1 VSQAG
6 VGTIAAGVAK
16 AYADLITIS
25 GYDGGTGA
33 SPLTSVKYAG
43 SPWELGISE
52 AHQTL
57 MKNNL
62 RHKVRL
68 QTDGGLKTGL
78 DVIKGAILG
87 AESFGFGTSV
97 MVALGCKYLRIC
109 HLNNCA
115 TGVATQNKILRMN
128 HFSGSPERV
137 VNYFKFV
144 AQDVREILAGLGFTS
159 LNQIIGRTDLLKQI
173 KGETKKHRKLDLKN
187 LLTKINNK
195 SDRYCTTKSNNPFD
209 KAILAKRILKDA
221 MPFIKKQ
228 QMKTFSYDIKNFNR
242 SIGAN
247 LSGEIAKLYGNYG
260 LKKNPITLQLK
271 GTAGQSL
278 GVWNADGLNITL
290 TGDSNDYVGKGMAG
304 GEIIIKTP
312 LEIKESAN
320 KMIIIGNT
328 CLYGATGGKLFA
340 EGIAG
345 ERFGVRNSGCTAVIE
360 GSGDH
365 TCEYM
370 TGGAVVVLGDTGNN
384 FGAGMTGGLAFVY
397 DKNKSFK
404 NKINTQSVEIS
415 NLSNKVYSD
424 HQGYLL
430 KLLKSYYKKTKSIHA
445 DKLINNYKEEIKNFV
460 MVKPKA
466 SSYKELLNLITKVA

>member
-1 VSQAG
+1 
-6 VGTIAAGVAK
+6 
-16 AYADLITIS
+16 
-25 GYDGGTGA
+25 
-33 SPLTSVKYAG
+33 
-43 SPWELGISE
+43 
-52 AHQTL
+52 
-57 MKNNL
+57 
-62 RHKVRL
+62 
-68 QTDGGLKTGL
+68 
-78 DVIKGAILG
+78 
-87 AESFGFGTSV
+87 
-97 MVALGCKYLRIC
+97 
-109 HLNNCA
+109 
-115 TGVATQNKILRMN
+115 
-128 HFSGSPERV
+128 
-137 VNYFKFV
+137 
-144 AQDVREILAGLGFTS
+144 
-159 LNQIIGRTDLLKQI
+159 
-173 KGETKKHRKLDLKN
+173 
-187 LLTKINNK
+187 
-195 SDRYCTTKSNNPFD
+195 
-209 KAILAKRILKDA
+209 
-221 MPFIKKQ
+221 
-228 QMKTFSYDIKNFNR
+228 MKTFSYDIKNFNR

-278 GVWNADGLNITL
+278 GVWNADGLNISL
-290 TGDSNDYVGKGMAG
+290 TGDANDYVGKGMAG

-328 CLYGATGGKLFA
+328 CLYGATGGKLYA

-404 NKINTQSVEIS
+404 NKINAQSVEIS
-415 NLSNKVYSD
+415 SLSNKVYSD
-424 HQGYLL
+424 HQSFLL
-430 KLLKSYYKKTKSIHA
+430 KLLKSYYKKTKSFHA
-445 DKLINNYKEEIKNFV
+445 NNLIKNYNEEIKNFV

>member
-1 VSQAG
+1 M
-6 VGTIAAGVAK
+6 TK

-57 MKNNL
+57 MRNNL

-144 AQDVREILAGLGFTS
+144 AQDVREILANLGFTS

-173 KGETKKHRKLDLKN
+173 KGKTEKHRKLDLKD
-187 LLTKINNK
+187 LLIKINNK
-195 SDRYCTTKSNNPFD
+195 SERYCTTKSNDPFD
-209 KAILAKRILKDA
+209 KAILAKKILKDV
-221 MPFIKKQ
+221 MPNIKKQ
-228 QMKTFSYDIKNFNR
+228 QKKSFSYKIKNFNR

-247 LSGEIAKLYGNYG
+247 VSGEIARLYGNYG
-260 LKKNPITLQLK
+260 LKQNPVTLKLE

-278 GVWNADGLNITL
+278 GVWNADGLNIIL

-304 GEIIIKTP
+304 GEIIIKAP
-312 LEIKESAN
+312 LEIKEQAN

-370 TGGAVVVLGDTGNN
+370 TGGSVIVLGETGNN

-415 NLSNKVYSD
+415 DLSSKIYSK
-424 HQGYLL
+424 HQDYLL
-430 KLLKSYYKKTKSIHA
+430 KTLKSYYKNTKSINA
-445 DKLINNYKEEIKNFV
+445 GKIIKDYKKEIKNFV
-460 MVKPKA
+460 MVKPK
-466 SSYKELLNLITKVA
+466 SSNYKDLLNLITKVA